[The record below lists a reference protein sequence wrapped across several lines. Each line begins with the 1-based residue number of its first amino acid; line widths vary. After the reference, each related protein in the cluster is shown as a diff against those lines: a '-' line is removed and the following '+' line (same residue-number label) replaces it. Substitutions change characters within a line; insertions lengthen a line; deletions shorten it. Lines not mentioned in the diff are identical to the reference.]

1 MVDFSVHDPLDD
13 GISSLRLLDYMG
25 SAIDIINDA
34 RQSFDAESP
43 EFTSKDQKLLNYL
56 VAHKHTSP
64 FRGVVFKWQ
73 VKAPLFVAR
82 QWWKHVIG
90 GTYANDQ
97 LGWNEKS
104 FRYCVADSD
113 EFYVPANFRKQS
125 KSNKQASDGLLEG
138 MQQAASEAAYTDALF
153 ACATAY
159 KTLIEAGVCK
169 EQARGVLPT
178 CTYTSFVWTCSLQ
191 AFKYST
197 WPITVTSGP
206 SAFEAILLEPAD
218 GSIAS
223 FSLLCTSNLPAL
235 RCQSTLDLQPSG
247 HPAFIF

>member
-1 MVDFSVHDPLDD
+1 MTDFAIHDPLGD
-13 GISSLRLLDYMG
+13 GLSSLRLLDYMG
-25 SAIDIINDA
+25 SSIDIVNDA

-43 EFTSKDQKLLNYL
+43 DFTARDQKLLNYL

-104 FRYCVADSD
+104 FRYCVADTE
-113 EFYVPANFRKQS
+113 EFYVPANFRQQS
-125 KSNKQASDGLLEG
+125 KSNKQASGEPVSPVE
-138 MQQAASEAAYTDALF
+138 QSAAEAAYTDALF
-153 ACATAY
+153 ACEMAY
-159 KTLIEAGVCK
+159 RSLIEAGVCK
-169 EQARGVLPT
+169 EQARGILPV

-191 AFKYST
+191 A
-197 WPITVTSGP
+197 
-206 SAFEAILLEPAD
+206 LLHFLSLRMPAD
-218 GSIAS
+218 AQWEIRAYADTMARIAESIVPEAFDAFYANGKS
-223 FSLLCTSNLPAL
+223 F
-235 RCQSTLDLQPSG
+235 
-247 HPAFIF
+247 